1 MQILFQQ
8 IINGLTTGTLFAL
21 IAIGYTMVYGIIEL
35 INFAHGDLFM
45 LGSFLALTLVSAM
58 GLGTSAEPPEF
69 WLLAALSVPLFV
81 VGWNLPPASLQSR
94 LRNPSWLAGGVTGLG
109 TAAAFLGILAA
120 GTRLLR
126 FPETGDPGTGHV
138 VLAVLFT
145 FVVCMIFC
153 GALNFAED
161 RIVFRALRNA
171 PKLTPLVSAIGVS
184 FVFMGTGQI
193 WKGVADIN
201 FPDILPN
208 KNLLASEALRF
219 TAKDLLVI
227 LVTLPL
233 MAALTV
239 FVRFTKLGKA
249 MRATAQNPTA
259 ARLMGID
266 VDRVI
271 GWTFAI
277 GGLLAGAASVIY
289 GLTINT
295 VSFQMG
301 YQNGLYAFTAAVLG
315 GIGNLPGAMLG
326 GVVIGL
332 VRSLGSQYVGEQ
344 WTSALV
350 FAILIVL
357 LVFRPSGLLGA
368 RTREKV

>member
-1 MQILFQQ
+1 MLIFLQPL
-8 IINGLTTGTLFAL
+8 INGITTGTLFAL
-21 IAIGYTMVYGIIEL
+21 IAISYTMVYGIIEL

-45 LGSFLALTLVSAM
+45 LGSFLALTLVSMMHLENA
-58 GLGTSAEPPEF
+58 G
-69 WLLAALSVPLFV
+69 
-81 VGWNLPPASLQSR
+81 PAGA
-94 LRNPSWLAGGVTGLG
+94 AGGIVLT
-109 TAAAFLGILAA
+109 FLVSMGFCAMLN
-120 GTRLLR
+120 
-126 FPETGDPGTGHV
+126 
-138 VLAVLFT
+138 VLQ
-145 FVVCMIFC
+145 
-153 GALNFAED
+153 D
-161 RIVFRALRNA
+161 RIVYRPLRNA

-184 FVFMGTGQI
+184 FVFMGIGQI

-201 FPDILPN
+201 FPDIIPN
-208 KNLLASEALRF
+208 KNLLGDPPLPKPGEILPPPGFLEGLRF

-227 LVTLPL
+227 LVTVPL

-239 FVRFTKLGKA
+239 FVRYTKLGKA
-249 MRATAQNPTA
+249 MRATAQNPIA
-259 ARLMGID
+259 SRLMGID

-271 GWTFAI
+271 SWSFGI
-277 GGLLAGAASVIY
+277 GGMLAGAASVIY

-326 GVVIGL
+326 GIVIGL
-332 VRSLGSQYVGEQ
+332 VRSLGSTYVGEQ

-350 FAILIVL
+350 FAILILL
-357 LVFRPSGLLGA
+357 LVFRPQGLLGA

>member
-1 MQILFQQ
+1 MEILVQQ

-45 LGSFLALTLVSAM
+45 LGSFLALTLVSLM
-58 GLGTSAEPPEF
+58 GLENAT
-69 WLLAALSVPLFV
+69 
-81 VGWNLPPASLQSR
+81 PAMA
-94 LRNPSWLAGGVTGLG
+94 AGGVVL
-109 TAAAFLGILAA
+109 AFLAS
-120 GTRLLR
+120 
-126 FPETGDPGTGHV
+126 
-138 VLAVLFT
+138 
-145 FVVCMIFC
+145 MSFC
-153 GALNFAED
+153 ALLNFLQD
-161 RIVFRALRNA
+161 RIVYKALRNA

-184 FVFMGTGQI
+184 FVFMGVGQI

-201 FPDILPN
+201 FPDVLPN
-208 KNLLASEALRF
+208 KNLLGDATIRF

-227 LVTLPL
+227 LVTVPL
-233 MAALTV
+233 MAGLTL

-249 MRATAQNPTA
+249 MRATAQNPVA

-326 GVVIGL
+326 GIVIGL

-350 FAILIVL
+350 FAILIL
-357 LVFRPSGLLGA
+357 LLIFRPSGLLGA

>member
-1 MQILFQQ
+1 MLFC
-8 IINGLTTGTLFAL
+8 
-21 IAIGYTMVYGIIEL
+21 
-35 INFAHGDLFM
+35 
-45 LGSFLALTLVSAM
+45 
-58 GLGTSAEPPEF
+58 
-69 WLLAALSVPLFV
+69 AAL
-81 VGWNLPPASLQSR
+81 N
-94 LRNPSWLAGGVTGLG
+94 T
-109 TAAAFLGILAA
+109 
-120 GTRLLR
+120 
-126 FPETGDPGTGHV
+126 
-138 VLAVLFT
+138 
-145 FVVCMIFC
+145 
-153 GALNFAED
+153 LND
-161 RIVFRALRNA
+161 RIVYRPLRNA
-171 PKLTPLVSAIGVS
+171 PKLTSLVSAIGVS
-184 FVFMGTGQI
+184 FVFMGVGQI

-201 FPDILPN
+201 FPDVLPN
-208 KNLLASEALRF
+208 KNLLPPIPLPFTDDALNLRF

-227 LVTLPL
+227 LVTVPL
-233 MAALTV
+233 MAGLTV

-326 GVVIGL
+326 GIVIGL

-350 FAILIVL
+350 FGILIVL

>member
-1 MQILFQQ
+1 MLILLQQIL
-8 IINGLTTGTLFAL
+8 NGLTTGTLFAL

-45 LGSFLALTLVSAM
+45 LGSFLGLTVVST
-58 GLGTSAEPPEF
+58 LGIATTGEP
-69 WLLAALSVPLFV
+69 VPAWILMVVSLPVFV
-81 VGWNLPPASLQSR
+81 VGYSLPPRFLREKFLYFPWIASAISGVGAAVLYNR
-94 LRNPSWLAGGVTGLG
+94 VLA
-109 TAAAFLGILAA
+109 LGINFLKVEPHA
-120 GTRLLR
+120 
-126 FPETGDPGTGHV
+126 PPGTLRV
-138 VLAVLFT
+138 IASVLFT
-145 FVVCMIFC
+145 FLVCMSFC
-153 GALNFAED
+153 AALNFAQD
-161 RIVFRALRNA
+161 RIVYRALRNA

-184 FVFMGTGQI
+184 FVFMGLGQI

-201 FPDILPN
+201 FPEVIPN
-208 KNLLASEALRF
+208 RNLLPGDALRF

-227 LVTLPL
+227 LVTVPL
-233 MAALTV
+233 MAGLTL
-239 FVRFTKLGKA
+239 FVRYTKLGKA

-271 GWTFAI
+271 GATFAI

-295 VSFQMG
+295 VSYQMG

-326 GVVIGL
+326 GVIIGL

-350 FAILIVL
+350 FAILILL

>member
-1 MQILFQQ
+1 MVIFLQQ
-8 IINGLTTGTLFAL
+8 LLNGLTTGTLFAL

-45 LGSFLALTLVSAM
+45 LGSFLALTIVSALHLDQA
-58 GLGTSAEPPEF
+58 GPGGATAGV
-69 WLLAALSVPLFV
+69 AL
-81 VGWNLPPASLQSR
+81 
-94 LRNPSWLAGGVTGLG
+94 
-109 TAAAFLGILAA
+109 
-120 GTRLLR
+120 
-126 FPETGDPGTGHV
+126 
-138 VLAVLFT
+138 T
-145 FVVCMIFC
+145 FVLCMVFC
-153 GALNFAED
+153 AGLNFLQD
-161 RIVFRALRNA
+161 RIVYRPLRNA

-184 FVFMGTGQI
+184 FVFMGIGQI

-208 KNLLASEALRF
+208 KNLLGSSALRF

-227 LVTLPL
+227 LVTVPL
-233 MAALTV
+233 MAGLTL

-249 MRATAQNPTA
+249 MRATAQNPVA

-326 GVVIGL
+326 GIVIGL

-350 FAILIVL
+350 FAILILL